1 MVIPSCFSLVPV
13 FFSCTPA
20 LSLQT
25 WDLPRLAVLES
36 NLTVCLRKLH
46 RLSHERGGELCTDS
60 RRSGAQG
67 CLGLSLLYKRR
78 CQLGARRRRSD
89 RWSCLNC
96 FIRSVR
102 RTVPTT
108 SSRSISRVCNRKSW
122 IPSIICSR
130 IDTLPRLCPPSS
142 RIWLLPNQVT
152 AADND
157 FRLLVLVM
165 I

>member
-1 MVIPSCFSLVPV
+1 MKFLPVKPVFFVNQMVIPSCFSLVPV

-36 NLTVCLRKLH
+36 NLTVCLKKLH
-46 RLSHERGGELCTDS
+46 RLSRERGGELCTDS

-89 RWSCLNC
+89 RWSCLNYS
-96 FIRSVR
+96 IRSVR
-102 RTVPTT
+102 RMVEISCTWVSKREKTVRNYICLSAFSLTCE
-108 SSRSISRVCNRKSW
+108 ISLSQNVEK
-122 IPSIICSR
+122 
-130 IDTLPRLCPPSS
+130 
-142 RIWLLPNQVT
+142 Q
-152 AADND
+152 
-157 FRLLVLVM
+157 
-165 I
+165 